1 MRGSWF
7 CGSCQGGIILEL
19 SQTAKNEKRFTQGLR
34 TIGGFAALAAVSAI
48 VWSYLAFFAVS
59 FAKAEERSPAAK
71 NVILLIVDGC
81 SSEQYTLAR
90 WFKGSPLAIDEIRCG
105 AVKTYIAD
113 SVIADSAPAATALAT
128 GHFTNDKLIGV
139 APSAKTVTVPPP
151 SADEQL
157 RPLATLLEAARLQGK
172 ATGIVATSRVTH
184 ATPAAFMAHV
194 TSRKSEE
201 EIMEQ
206 AVHQGVNVVL
216 GGGRDFALPKSA
228 GGARRDGEDL
238 IALLRQ
244 RGYQVATDRE
254 QLQKAGGE
262 KVFGLFALGPMAPEI
277 DRPRRAPS
285 EPTLAEM
292 TRKAIELLSAD
303 KDGFFLMVEGSQV
316 DWACHANDPA
326 HLLSDLL
333 AYDEAVAVA
342 LEFARRDGQTLVI
355 ALSDHNT
362 GGMSIGNMRTSKTY
376 SQTSIADLLEPLR
389 KMRCSA
395 VDLWQQLSR
404 GPEGKGA
411 DRKDITPDAVRR
423 VVKEWWGLE
432 ITEDDAKQIL
442 EVAGRNIGSAHNA
455 FGEVLC
461 ARYTVLGWTTHGHA
475 GGDVP
480 LHAFGPD
487 RPVGTFD
494 QPQIARR
501 MAQSMGVD
509 LDATTHR
516 LFVDVRTEFVAD
528 QIELEGVRAA
538 NPVLRI
544 RHQNRTAELPINKN
558 VLKIGDEEIALEG
571 VVVHIAETGKTYI
584 PQQAIRRIKGD

>member
-1 MRGSWF
+1 MRRSNF
-7 CGSCQGGIILEL
+7 CVACWIVV
-19 SQTAKNEKRFTQGLR
+19 
-34 TIGGFAALAAVSAI
+34 FAAVGLVATG
-48 VWSYLAFFAVS
+48 AFA
-59 FAKAEERSPAAK
+59 AEEHRAAK
-71 NVILLIVDGC
+71 SVILLIVDGC

-90 WFKGSPLAIDEIRCG
+90 WFKGGSLALDEIRCG

-128 GHFTNDKLIGV
+128 GHFSNDKLIGV
-139 APSAKTVTVPPP
+139 APSVKTVTVPPP

-172 ATGIVATSRVTH
+172 ATGIVATSRITH
-184 ATPAAFMAHV
+184 ATPAGFMAHV
-194 TSRKSEE
+194 TSRKMEE

-216 GGGRDFALPKSA
+216 GGGRDFALPKAA

-238 IALLRQ
+238 MAALRH
-244 RGYQVATDRE
+244 RGYQVTTDRE
-254 QLQKAGGE
+254 QLQKADGE

-277 DRPRRAPS
+277 DRPRRVPS
-285 EPTLAEM
+285 EPTLAKM
-292 TRKAIELLSAD
+292 TRKAIELISAD

-333 AYDEAVAVA
+333 AYDDAVAVA

-376 SQTSIADLLEPLR
+376 SQTNIADMLEPLR

-395 VDLWQQLSR
+395 VDLWRQLSQ
-404 GPEGKGA
+404 PSDGKPVDPKG
-411 DRKDITPDAVRR
+411 ISLDAVRR
-423 VVKEWWGLE
+423 VVKEGWGLE
-432 ITEDDAKQIL
+432 ITEDDARQIL
-442 EVAGRNIGSAHNA
+442 AVALRDKGDPQNA

-461 ARYTVLGWTTHGHA
+461 PRYTVLGWTTHGHA

-494 QPQIARR
+494 QPQLARR
-501 MAQSMGVD
+501 MEAALGVD
-509 LDATTHR
+509 LDEATRR
-516 LFVDVRTEFVAD
+516 LFVDVGKEFAAD
-528 QIELEGVRAA
+528 QIEVISSDS
-538 NPVLRI
+538 NNKVLRI
-544 RHQNRTAELPINKN
+544 RHQQTTAELPINKN
-558 VLKIGDEEIALEG
+558 LLRIGREEIVLEG
-571 VVVHIAETGKTYI
+571 VVVHIAETGKTYV
-584 PQQAIRRIKGD
+584 PRQAISRIKGE

>member
-1 MRGSWF
+1 MHRLSLFAFRW
-7 CGSCQGGIILEL
+7 IIVVAVFG
-19 SQTAKNEKRFTQGLR
+19 Q
-34 TIGGFAALAAVSAI
+34 LAASA
-48 VWSYLAFFAVS
+48 FG
-59 FAKAEERSPAAK
+59 AEERPAVVK
-71 NVILLIVDGC
+71 NVVLLIVDGC
-81 SSEQYTLAR
+81 SAEQYTLAR
-90 WFKGSPLAIDEIRCG
+90 WFKRAPLTIDEIRCG
-105 AVKTYIAD
+105 SVKTYIAD
-113 SVIADSAPAATALAT
+113 SVIADSAPAATAFAT
-128 GHFTNDKLIGV
+128 GHFSNDKLIGV
-139 APSAKTVTVPPP
+139 APSVKTVTVPPP

-194 TSRKSEE
+194 TSRRFEE

-216 GGGRDFALPKSA
+216 GGGRDFALPKAA

-238 IALLRQ
+238 IEAIRQ
-244 RGYQVATDRE
+244 RGYQMPTDRE
-254 QLQKAGGE
+254 QLLKAGGN
-262 KVFGLFALGPMAPEI
+262 KVFGLFSLGPMAPEI
-277 DRPRRAPS
+277 DRPRLAPA

-303 KDGFFLMVEGSQV
+303 EDGFFLMVEGSQV

-326 HLLSDLL
+326 HMLSDLI

-342 LEFARRDGQTLVI
+342 LEFARRDGQTLLI

-376 SQTSIADLLEPLR
+376 PQTTIADLVEPLR

-395 VDLWQQLSR
+395 VELWRQLSM
-404 GPEGKGA
+404 GPDGKKRNA
-411 DRKDITPDAVRR
+411 KEISPDAVRR
-423 VVKEWWGLE
+423 VVKEGWGLE
-432 ITEDDAKQIL
+432 ISEEEAKQIL
-442 EVAGRNIGSAHNA
+442 AVAVRDKDAPQNA

-461 ARYTVLGWTTHGHA
+461 PRHTVLGWTTHGHA

-494 QPQIARR
+494 QPELARR
-501 MAQSMGVD
+501 MARAMGLD
-509 LDATTHR
+509 LDATNRR
-516 LFVDVRTEFVAD
+516 LFVEVGSVFASHEVEIDKTEPT
-528 QIELEGVRAA
+528 
-538 NPVLRI
+538 NPIVRI
-544 RHQNRTAELPINKN
+544 RHQNATAELPINKN
-558 VLKIGDEEIALEG
+558 VLRIGGAEIALEG

-584 PQQAIRRIKGD
+584 PQQAVRRIKGE